1 MKIFQSLSFLIAQ
14 SAEAK
19 TFSSLQLQSSF
30 FGGNFTE
37 HWGFSSADGVRTDS
51 GNDEW
56 KTCRKPEMPKFGYTT
71 CSGGQCRTICKP
83 GYFTIGKAQF

>member
-1 MKIFQSLSFLIAQ
+1 MKVFQPLSFFLAQ
-14 SAEAK
+14 SQAK
-19 TFSSLQLQSSF
+19 TFSALELQSSF

-37 HWGFSSADGVRTDS
+37 HWGVNSADGVRTDS

-56 KTCRKPEMPKFGYTT
+56 KTCRKPEMPKFGFTS

-83 GYFTIGKAQF
+83 GYFTIGESN